1 MNPRLRK
8 ILLARPLQ
16 IAVAL
21 IAFYFLFGY
30 FAVNPIAQRLLP
42 WVAEKK
48 LASRIAVEE
57 VKFDPL
63 WLTLTVSNLRL
74 DRSNGSNLAGFK
86 RLFVDLDA
94 NGLWHWNWHLT
105 DIRLSGPYGA
115 IDIDPQGKL
124 NWADLIAKLNEDK
137 TPSDTMPR
145 VVIDHILIEDGKVQY
160 TERNRPTPFNTE
172 LAPLALELDGFST
185 LPKDRGDY
193 LLSAKMP
200 EQGGTLR
207 WKGDVGVNPVASAGS
222 VEIEGVKLAS
232 LMPILKR
239 QQLPVTITD
248 GRADVRFS
256 YGFAMVGDKGEP
268 QPQALL
274 AHVEAKIA
282 QLAADLPGGKLS
294 LGEAEANLPD
304 IDLAL
309 QKGASLHVNDLDA
322 HVRQLALTQSGK
334 PLFKLDELAIKGI
347 GYDLAE
353 NRLGIEDIAL
363 NGGELHAM
371 RDQNGQ
377 LDWLKLMPASDATP
391 AKAEAKSET
400 KPQETKAKPFR
411 FDIAKLQLQH
421 WKASFEDQTFVHPL
435 SAEVGDLEFSL
446 KASGDENGI
455 AVSGM
460 EAALR
465 KLALRSSLMPQPAA
479 TLADLH
485 LQSSDVTLKDNTVN
499 LGKLQLSGLE
509 TQVSLDAKQGVNW
522 LALLEQRPATATTKT
537 KASAASSTPWKVNL
551 AGAAL
556 ENGTIHVEDRYS
568 GAPIVWDIQS
578 AKLAAD
584 GLSLDLS
591 KAVPIKAAFK
601 IKQGGEFA
609 AEGKLALAPL
619 KGDLQIKLNGLP
631 LKPFAPYVNRAA
643 MLKLVDGQ
651 ASTQG
656 KLSLNQGKTL
666 SGQYNGGFNVER
678 LAIIEEV
685 DNRPFLSW
693 SSVASNSLKLSL
705 APNRLRMDEIRIVRP
720 AGKLIIYEDRT
731 LNVQHLIRAQA
742 PSTAQA
748 KPNSGDKPSAIDEFP
763 VAVDRI
769 SVDNADLEFADLS
782 LVPQFGTHINSLSGV
797 INGLSSDA
805 ASTAQVELD
814 GKVDEYG
821 SARVRGSLQPFRA
834 TDFTDLKVSF
844 HNLELNRLTPY
855 SGKFAGRKIDSG
867 KMSADLEYKIKNR
880 QLLGENKFVINTLK
894 LGGHVDSPEAVN
906 LPLDLAI
913 ALLED
918 SNGVIDL
925 DLPISGRL
933 DDPQFSYGKVI
944 WKALVNVVSKVVT
957 APFRALGKLLGISSD
972 KLEAVVFDPGL
983 PNLAPPEQEKL
994 KAVADAMGKKP
1005 QLTLRIAP
1013 AYDAAADSAAL
1024 QDMATRRDV
1033 AREMGLTLADNEQ
1046 PGPVDLNNVKAQTA
1060 VENLLKDRKG
1070 EKRNIKA
1077 LDTVKDYFRKPK
1089 PEDLPKYQ
1097 AMLDA
1102 LKATV
1107 KVNEADLTALAKA
1120 RGDAIQHYLVQ
1131 SAGLEAQR
1139 VGVQAP
1145 GKEASDGPGVKA
1157 KLELGV
1163 AK

>member
-1 MNPRLRK
+1 MNPKLRK

-16 IAVAL
+16 IAAAL

-42 WVAEKK
+42 WVGEKK
-48 LASRIAVEE
+48 LASRLAVEE

-63 WLTLTVSNLRL
+63 RLTLTVSNLHL
-74 DRSNGSNLAGFK
+74 DQLNGSNLAGFR

-105 DIRLSGPYGA
+105 DIRLSGPYGI

-160 TERNRPTPFNTE
+160 TERNRPTPFKTE
-172 LAPLALELDGFST
+172 LTPLALELDGFST

-222 VEIEGVKLAS
+222 VEVEGVNLAS

-274 AHVEAKIA
+274 AHVEAKVA
-282 QLAADLPGGKLS
+282 LLAAELPGGKLN

-309 QKGASLHVNDLDA
+309 QKGASLHVTDLDA

-334 PLFKLDELAIKGI
+334 PLFKLGELAIKGI

-363 NGGELHAM
+363 NGGEVHAV

-377 LDWLKLMPASDATP
+377 LDWLKLMPTNEAAP
-391 AKAEAKSET
+391 AKPEAEKKSPE
-400 KPQETKAKPFR
+400 PKAKPFR

-421 WKASFEDQTFVHPL
+421 WKAGFEDQTFVHPL
-435 SAEVGDLEFSL
+435 SAEIGNLDFSL
-446 KASGDENGI
+446 KANSDENGL

-465 KLALRSSLMPQPAA
+465 NLTLRSSLMPQPAA

-485 LQSSDVTLKDNTVN
+485 LQSSGISLKDNTVN

-509 TQVSLDAKQGVNW
+509 SQVSLDAKQGVNW
-522 LALLEQRPATATTKT
+522 LALLEQRAATA
-537 KASAASSTPWKVNL
+537 KAAAPTASGPAWKVNL

-568 GAPIVWDIQS
+568 GAPIAWDIQN

-584 GLSLDLS
+584 GLSLDLG

-601 IKQGGEFA
+601 IKQGGDFA

-631 LKPFAPYVNRAA
+631 LKPFAPYLNRAA

-656 KLSLNQGKTL
+656 KLSINQGKIL
-666 SGQYNGGFNVER
+666 SAQYTGGFNVER

-693 SSVASNSLKLSL
+693 GSVASNSLKLSM
-705 APNRLRMDEIRIVRP
+705 APNRLHMDEVRVVRP

-731 LNVQHLIRAQA
+731 LNVQHLIRTQA
-742 PSTAQA
+742 PTTASA
-748 KPNSGDKPSAIDEFP
+748 KSGNGDSAVDQFP

-844 HNLELNRLTPY
+844 HNLEMNRLTPY

-894 LGGHVDSPEAVN
+894 LGGHVDSPDAVN

-944 WKALVNVVSKVVT
+944 WKAVVNVVSKVVT

-972 KLEAVVFDPGL
+972 KLEAVAFDPGL
-983 PNLAPPEQEKL
+983 PTLAPPEQEKL

-1013 AYDAAADSAAL
+1013 AYDTAADTAAL

-1033 AREMGLTLADNEQ
+1033 AREMGLTLAENEQ
-1046 PGPVDLNNVKAQTA
+1046 PGPVDLNNVKVQTA

-1077 LDTVKDYFRKPK
+1077 LDSVKDYFRKPK

-1097 AMLDA
+1097 AMVDE

-1107 KVNEADLTALAKA
+1107 KVGDADLTGLGKA

-1131 SAGLEAQR
+1131 TAGLEAQR
-1139 VGVQAP
+1139 VTVQAP
-1145 GKEASDGPGVKA
+1145 AKEAGDGHAVKV